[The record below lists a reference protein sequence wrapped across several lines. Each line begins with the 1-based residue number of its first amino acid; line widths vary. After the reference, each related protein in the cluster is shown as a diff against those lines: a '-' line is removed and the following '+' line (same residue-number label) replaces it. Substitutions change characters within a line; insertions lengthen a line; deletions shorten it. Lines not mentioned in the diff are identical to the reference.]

1 MSPASLGTEIYSSI
15 WTRRGRAAGACYTA
29 AMTVSDRAPTDNTE
43 RGNADWLRA
52 LAGAPAE
59 QEAAI
64 AALRARLQ
72 RGLYWYLARE
82 RSDLAGRPAA
92 ELQQMADDYAQDA
105 LLRIL
110 QRLDSFRGE
119 SRFTTWAARIALRV
133 AISDLRR
140 ARYRDF
146 SLDDLTTG
154 DSSDVSGDPSLLHD
168 EDSPSPENEAERREV
183 QGRIAQALQDALT
196 PRQRQA
202 LEAVVLQN
210 VPLDVVAQRMGS
222 NRNALY
228 KLLHDARRKLRSHLE
243 SQGLDVA
250 YMLDLFGAGP

>member
-1 MSPASLGTEIYSSI
+1 MP
-15 WTRRGRAAGACYTA
+15 GRVTPGGAIGPCYTA
-29 AMTVSDRAPTDNTE
+29 AMMAIDRAPPHATE
-43 RGNADWLRA
+43 RSNEQWLRS
-52 LAGAPAE
+52 LAGASDDQA
-59 QEAAI
+59 AAI

-82 RSDLAGRPAA
+82 RSDLAARPAA

-119 SRFTTWAARIALRV
+119 SRFTTWAARIALRI

-154 DSSDVSGDPSLLHD
+154 DASEPSGDPSLLHD
-168 EDSPSPENEAERREV
+168 EARPSPEGEAERREV

-202 LEAVVLQN
+202 LEAVVLQS

-228 KLLHDARRKLRSHLE
+228 KLLHDARRKLRAHLE

-250 YMLDLFGAGP
+250 YMLDLFAAGS

>member
-1 MSPASLGTEIYSSI
+1 MRDA
-15 WTRRGRAAGACYTA
+15 GRSGGACYTA
-29 AMTVSDRAPTDNTE
+29 AMTVVDRVPADTAE
-43 RGNADWLRA
+43 RSNEEWLRS
-52 LAGAPAE
+52 LAGAPDE
-59 QEAAI
+59 QAAAI

-82 RSDLAGRPAA
+82 RSDLAARPAA

-119 SRFTTWAARIALRV
+119 SRFTTWAARVALRV

-146 SLDDLTTG
+146 SLDDLTSE
-154 DSSDVSGDPSLLHD
+154 DDPDAWGDPALLHD
-168 EDSPSPENEAERREV
+168 EGSPSPEGEAERAEV
-183 QGRIAQALQDALT
+183 QGLIAQALQDALT

-202 LEAVVLQN
+202 LEAVVLHG
-210 VPLDVVAQRMGS
+210 VPLDVVAQRTGS

-250 YMLDLFGAGP
+250 YMLDLFGDGS

>member
-1 MSPASLGTEIYSSI
+1 
-15 WTRRGRAAGACYTA
+15 
-29 AMTVSDRAPTDNTE
+29 MTVIDRVPAEIAGRSNE
-43 RGNADWLRA
+43 EWLQA
-52 LAGAPAE
+52 LRGAPGVQD

-64 AALRARLQ
+64 RELGKRLQ

-92 ELQQMADDYAQDA
+92 ELEQMAEDYAQDA
-105 LLRIL
+105 VLRIL

-119 SRFTTWAARIALRV
+119 SRFTTWATRIALRI

-146 SLDDLTTG
+146 RLDDLTADG
-154 DSSDVSGDPSLLHD
+154 ELLPLRDSGLPDDDPG
-168 EDSPSPENEAERREV
+168 PSPEGAAERNEV
-183 QGRIAQALQDALT
+183 QGRIQRALNEALT

-202 LEAVVLQN
+202 LVAVVLQG
-210 VPLDVVAQRMGS
+210 VPLDVVAQQMGS

-228 KLLHDARRKLRSHLE
+228 KLLHDARRKLRAQLE
-243 SQGLDVA
+243 AQGLDVA
-250 YMLDLFGAGP
+250 YMLELFAEGA